1 MIHILTTIAALFT
14 AFVAIFFYAP
24 IEASQGLVQKIFYVH
39 VGCAITMYLGFFI
52 SFIGSLMYL
61 IEKKVH
67 WDELAVSGA
76 EVGYFLCVMV
86 LITGPLWAKPV
97 WGTWW
102 TWEPRLT
109 TTFLLWL
116 LYSGYLIL
124 RGYFGPTSRGR
135 SVAAVTAIVAFL
147 DVPIVHFSVKLWRG
161 IHPNVVGAK
170 DGGMPSSMAQTL
182 VISVL
187 AVMVLFSL
195 LFMKRLR
202 LEKSRNRLNTLIAQS
217 WEKS

>member
-1 MIHILTTIAALFT
+1 MILLLTSLLTLFGAFATIFY
-14 AFVAIFFYAP
+14 YAP
-24 IEASQGLVQKIFYVH
+24 VEVSQGIVQKIFYVH
-39 VGCAITMYLGFFI
+39 VACAITMYLGFFI
-52 SFIGSLMYL
+52 SFLSSLMYL

-76 EVGYFLCVMV
+76 EVGYFLCVIV

-124 RGYFGPTSRGR
+124 RGYFGSTSRGR
-135 SVAAVTAIVAFL
+135 SVAAITSIVAFL
-147 DVPIVHFSVKLWRG
+147 DVPIVHF
-161 IHPNVVGAK
+161 NQYA
-170 DGGMPSSMAQTL
+170 DG
-182 VISVL
+182 
-187 AVMVLFSL
+187 
-195 LFMKRLR
+195 
-202 LEKSRNRLNTLIAQS
+202 SRY
-217 WEKS
+217 